1 MIERSGSRPARPDR
15 FVQLIPQE
23 TTMTDRTTLE
33 ARATELGIKFTDG
46 WKDTTLEN
54 RIAAQEKTNAEAE
67 ASAGVGETIT
77 LEIEVPKDASTA
89 QNDKYQEH
97 SKSGETD
104 TPHSTEQERA
114 ELLAAVADLPEE
126 TPILPD
132 PMNITLIGYVDV
144 TGPAKG
150 RWRIGKHFTRQTQR
164 IALADLKDGQLDA
177 LEADPELAV
186 TVVPAS

>member
-54 RIAAQEKTNAEAE
+54 RIAAQEKTNAETE
-67 ASAGVGETIT
+67 ANATTTNVIGATDT
-77 LEIEVPKDASTA
+77 RATA